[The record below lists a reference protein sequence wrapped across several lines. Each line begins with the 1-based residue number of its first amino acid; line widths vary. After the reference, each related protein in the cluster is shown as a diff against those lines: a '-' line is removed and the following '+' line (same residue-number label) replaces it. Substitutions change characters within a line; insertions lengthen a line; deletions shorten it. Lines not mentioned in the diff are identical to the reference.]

1 MLLIKNASLEAEEE
15 EQQAGHDKGK
25 GKKEENWKDKKRELL
40 IALYDHLWNVAHE
53 DCTIV

>member
-15 EQQAGHDKGK
+15 QQARHKKGK

-40 IALYDHLWNVAHE
+40 IALYDNLWKDRKSV
-53 DCTIV
+53 V